1 MSYISSVDDLTLAE
15 AINLPNQ
22 LVSLPASD
30 RPQPDT
36 YHARTGHV
44 LPVTISKVYNQLQKT
59 NILAKQN
66 DMKINFDKTKIIVFN
81 PCKKTDF
88 MPKIVIDDHELEVV
102 NETRLLGLT
111 LRSDMKWISNTN
123 NMVSKANKRLWI
135 LRRLKNLGAKI
146 PDLLDVYTKQIRI
159 VLELAVPA
167 WQGAISKAEKIDLER
182 IEKSPCHI
190 LLGSDYTTYKH
201 ALQTLQLETLEDRRV
216 RLALKFGLKA
226 EKHPKF
232 QKWFKTNVKSHNT
245 RHHITKY
252 SSVRA
257 NHTSFAQSAISYLTN
272 LLNVHYSTK

>member
-1 MSYISSVDDLTLAE
+1 MSYFCLNDLTLAE

-44 LPVTISKVYNQLQKT
+44 LPVTNSKVYNQLQKT

-66 DMKINFDKTKIIVFN
+66 DMKMNFDKTKIIVFN

-88 MPKIVIDDHELEVV
+88 MPNIVIDDHELEVV

-111 LRSDMKWISNTN
+111 LRSYMKWISNTN

-135 LRRLKNLGAKI
+135 LRRLKNFGAKK
-146 PDLLDVYTKQIRI
+146 PDLLNVYTKQIRI

-167 WQGAISKAEKIDLER
+167 WQGAISKAEK
-182 IEKSPCHI
+182 SACHI
-190 LLGSDYTTYKH
+190 LLGSDYTTYKQ
-201 ALQTLQLETLEDRRV
+201 ALQTLQLETFEDRRV
-216 RLALKFGLKA
+216 RLALKFELKA
-226 EKHPKF
+226 EKHQKF
-232 QKWFKTNVKSHNT
+232 QKWFKANVKSHNT
-245 RHHITKY
+245 RNHITKY

-257 NHTSFAQSAISYLTN
+257 NHTRFAQSAISYLTN